1 MDTGCPSPVAQ
12 DGALIWRDHRQGS
25 ATFLAI
31 LRIGLVAAAVAGL
44 LSIGQSTVSSDS
56 RAAVLATIFVIL
68 FAVLTMSGPKRCQ
81 RLDLRGQVSVSTM
94 QLSLA
99 AAGVLLPDY
108 LLNLQHGSPAVAL
121 LRGIA
126 AAYAAVILA
135 EVLAAGILR
144 RFRHWFAC
152 RVIVIGDGPEA
163 ERMAMRIA
171 ADPIV
176 ESVHVS
182 PLQRSLGREP
192 LDALFSRC
200 RANAALVVLPVKS
213 NDEVHEILDE
223 LRHLPIEVRVL
234 PDLSNFPVSP
244 TSVSSLGGLPLLGIM
259 EKPLLEWE
267 VAVKRAEDLI
277 IGSLLLLL
285 TAPLMVFIACA
296 IRLDSSGPVLFRQ
309 PRVGFCNRQF
319 EIFKFRT
326 MVASATD
333 LHADRLVS
341 RGDPR
346 VTRIGKWLRRS
357 SLDELPQ
364 LFNVIRGDMSLVGP
378 RPHAARAKAGDLL
391 YDDAVEQY
399 ASRFRIKPGI
409 TGWAQ
414 VNGWRGQTDTVDKL
428 RQRVEHDLHYIS
440 HWSLG
445 LDLAILLKTVTA
457 LFGGANAF

>member
-1 MDTGCPSPVAQ
+1 
-12 DGALIWRDHRQGS
+12 
-25 ATFLAI
+25 
-31 LRIGLVAAAVAGL
+31 
-44 LSIGQSTVSSDS
+44 
-56 RAAVLATIFVIL
+56 
-68 FAVLTMSGPKRCQ
+68 
-81 RLDLRGQVSVSTM
+81 
-94 QLSLA
+94 
-99 AAGVLLPDY
+99 
-108 LLNLQHGSPAVAL
+108 
-121 LRGIA
+121 
-126 AAYAAVILA
+126 
-135 EVLAAGILR
+135 
-144 RFRHWFAC
+144 
-152 RVIVIGDGPEA
+152 
-163 ERMAMRIA
+163 
-171 ADPIV
+171 
-176 ESVHVS
+176 
-182 PLQRSLGREP
+182 LQRSLGREP